1 MSFHAVGIADS
12 NNITADEF
20 CAIYIWQLQPHP
32 DGVKQQKIPNLINR
46 LVRKYRLNP
55 DTADDLKMELHC
67 KAMELAHE
75 RWNTTKWDNHT
86 KEFLEPITS
95 VGLMLS
101 NIEQQLKRTADE
113 FITREFSHGMVNH
126 NTESERLEWMEAKEA
141 HGGREAMFV
150 SRNYADTVGDDDEA
164 TADSLDAIDHQISQN
179 SMINTTEEQLVTE
192 DEWEYLQWVKQH
204 AKSYLSKKQREVFE
218 SREEKGLSPDQVATK
233 LKMSR
238 QAVDTN
244 LSRAKEKLREL
255 RKTAL
260 SYEAFDAARLNK
272 RS

>member
-67 KAMELAHE
+67 KAMELVHE
-75 RWNTTKWDNHT
+75 RWNTTKQNNHT

-126 NTESERLEWMEAKEA
+126 NTESELREWMEAKEA

-150 SRNYADTVGDDDEA
+150 SRNYTDTVGDEDEA
-164 TADSLDAIDHQISQN
+164 TADSPDAIDYQISQN
-179 SMINTTEEQLVTE
+179 SMINTREEQLVTE

-260 SYEAFDAARLNK
+260 SYEAFDDARLNK